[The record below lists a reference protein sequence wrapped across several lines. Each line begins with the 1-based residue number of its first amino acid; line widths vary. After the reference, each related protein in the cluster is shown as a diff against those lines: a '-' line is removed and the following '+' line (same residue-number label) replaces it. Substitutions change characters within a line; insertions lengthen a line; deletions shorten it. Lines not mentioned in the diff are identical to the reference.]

1 MTSLAKSSL
10 PAHVPAELAF
20 TLPLFARKV
29 VYENPQEVL
38 IPAMHAELPPVSYVT
53 NIFPGDQ
60 PGWLLKNAEDV
71 QAMLRDPDNFTKNG
85 MGKWA
90 QNIVEDWLVI
100 PTEADPPIHTQYRK
114 ALNGHFA
121 PQKMFAMKEQVRE
134 RARSLIGAL
143 RERGQCDFIADFS
156 EKFPIYIV
164 LDLLG
169 LPQGRMTEFLKWEKE
184 LLHSNDWE
192 VRGNAVRKVKAYLL
206 EEIAARR
213 EQPRDDYITK
223 VLDFEVDGRPWND
236 DEVLGHCFN
245 LYIGGLD
252 TVTSLLGNIFNYLA
266 SHPEKQNELRADP
279 SLIVL
284 AVEEFLRAFA
294 PVTVFRI
301 ATKEIEI
308 HGQKIMPGDYVA
320 FSSPVVGRDP
330 VFYDEP
336 QEIRFDRK
344 AAHMSLGSGIH
355 KCLGMHLARLELQI
369 AVEEFVTTLPEF
381 RIKDGFKVPYY
392 VGNILHVPDL
402 HLQWDSASA

>member
-1 MTSLAKSSL
+1 MTQVAQQPL
-10 PAHVPAELAF
+10 PDHVPPELAMA
-20 TLPLFARKV
+20 LPLFSRTV
-29 VYENPQEVL
+29 IYDNPQEVL
-38 IPAMHAELPPVSYVT
+38 IPAMHAELPPITYVT

-71 QAMLRDPDNFTKNG
+71 QAMLRDADNFTKNG

-90 QNIVEDWLVI
+90 QNIGENWLVI
-100 PTEADPPIHTQYRK
+100 PTEADPPVHTGYRK
-114 ALNGHFA
+114 ALNSHFS

-134 RARSLIGAL
+134 RAQALIDAFKD
-143 RERGQCDFIADFS
+143 RGQCDFIDEFS

-169 LPQGRMTEFLKWEKE
+169 LPQERMTQFLKWEKE
-184 LLHSNDWE
+184 MLHSNDWQ
-192 VRGNAVRKVKAYLL
+192 VRGNAVRCVKDYLL
-206 EEIAARR
+206 EEIEARR
-213 EQPRDDYITK
+213 QQPRDDYISK
-223 VLDFEVDGRPWND
+223 VLTFEVDGRLWND
-236 DEVLGHCFN
+236 DEVFGHCFN

-266 SHPEKQNELRADP
+266 SHPDKQNALRVDP

-294 PVTVFRI
+294 PVTAFRI
-301 ATKEIEI
+301 ATKVIEI

-330 VFYDEP
+330 AFYEDP
-336 QEIRFDRK
+336 QAIRFDRK
-344 AAHMSLGSGIH
+344 APHMSLGSGIH

-369 AVEEFVTTLPEF
+369 AVEEFVKAIPEF
-381 RIKDGFKVPYY
+381 RIKDGFRVPYY

-402 HLQWDSASA
+402 HLQWS

>member
-1 MTSLAKSSL
+1 MMTKPAQQPL
-10 PAHVPAELAF
+10 PDHVPPELAMA
-20 TLPLFARKV
+20 LPLFSRQV
-29 VYENPQEVL
+29 IYDNPQEVL
-38 IPAMHAELPPVSYVT
+38 IPAMHADLPPVTYVT

-71 QAMLRDPDNFTKNG
+71 QAMLRDADNFTKNG

-90 QNIVEDWLVI
+90 QNIGENWLVI
-100 PTEADPPIHTQYRK
+100 PTEADPPIHTGYRK
-114 ALNGHFA
+114 ALNSHFA

-134 RARSLIGAL
+134 RARTLIHAFKD
-143 RERGQCDFIADFS
+143 RGQCDFIEEFS
-156 EKFPIYIV
+156 EKFPIFIV

-169 LPQGRMTEFLKWEKE
+169 LPQERMAQFLKWEKE
-184 LLHSNDWE
+184 MLHSNDWE
-192 VRGNAVRKVKAYLL
+192 VRGNAVRCVKDYLL
-206 EEIAARR
+206 EEIEARR
-213 EQPRDDYITK
+213 QQPRDDYISK
-223 VLDFEVDGRPWND
+223 VLTFEVDDRLWND

-266 SHPEKQNELRADP
+266 SHPDKQNELRADP

-294 PVTVFRI
+294 PVTAFRI
-301 ATKEIEI
+301 ATKVIEI
-308 HGQKIMPGDYVA
+308 QGQKIMPGDYVA

-330 VFYDEP
+330 AFYDDP
-336 QEIRFDRK
+336 QAIRFDRK
-344 AAHMSLGSGIH
+344 APHMSLGSGIH

-381 RIKDGFKVPYY
+381 RIKDGFKVPYF

-402 HLQWDSASA
+402 HLQWD